1 MAEALAVASRA
12 GDSGEVIASY
22 FEVHVLRDERW
33 VIDCTS
39 PSAEDALANAQDL
52 ARRAEVL
59 GVKVIHERY
68 NPHTDQ
74 SAARIV
80 YSAIKPQRP
89 KGRRLAPIAAPAA
102 RPITATFADRPLDD
116 VLSADPSSQDPR
128 PQAPPSTW
136 ATASRPIGRQQPPRE
151 TGSWQLFAWA
161 SLALAVTASLLFVL
175 LLLAG

>member
-1 MAEALAVASRA
+1 MAEALAMASRA
-12 GDSGEVIASY
+12 GGNGEAIVSY

-52 ARRAEVL
+52 ARRSEVL

-68 NPHTDQ
+68 NPQTDQ
-74 SAARIV
+74 SAARVV
-80 YSAIKPQRP
+80 YSAIKPPRP
-89 KGRRLAPIAAPAA
+89 KPRRSAPIGVPRAAAVSPVATPGDPPSEGAAP
-102 RPITATFADRPLDD
+102 TAT
-116 VLSADPSSQDPR
+116 
-128 PQAPPSTW
+128 PQPAR
-136 ATASRPIGRQQPPRE
+136 RPIGHQPPVPD

-161 SLALAVTASLLFVL
+161 SLGLAVTAALLFVL

>member
-1 MAEALAVASRA
+1 MAEALAMASRA
-12 GDSGEVIASY
+12 GDGGEAIASY

-68 NPHTDQ
+68 NPQTDQ
-74 SAARIV
+74 SAARVV

-89 KGRRLAPIAAPAA
+89 KGRRLPPIAAPAA
-102 RPITATFADRPLDD
+102 RPTTTPVHHPDD
-116 VLSADPSSQDPR
+116 NALSADPASEN
-128 PQAPPSTW
+128 PPSEMPPSIP
-136 ATASRPIGRQQPPRE
+136 ATPGRPVVYREPPRE